1 MNKIDGRRRKR
12 VDRSKRENRTERGNQ
27 KSPIYIEKILGSTSV
42 PFQMI

>member
-1 MNKIDGRRRKR
+1 MAEEGREMIG
-12 VDRSKRENRTERGNQ
+12 VKRENRTERGNQ